1 MEYLN
6 TTEKVHH
13 SKLSLNTTNY
23 LKISKNTTEKYSI
36 PSAFGRFAKEKKIRK
51 KMWQFH
57 QNGYTQWEQT
67 YSE

>member
-13 SKLSLNTTNY
+13 SLNTTNH

-36 PSAFGRFAKEKKIRK
+36 PSAFERVAKEKKIRK
-51 KMWQFH
+51 KNVW
-57 QNGYTQWEQT
+57 
-67 YSE
+67 